1 MIIDVVADAVASGK
15 AGAAAGSAAA
25 LTALKSAAEH
35 VLVQHARWG
44 QKEFFLFM
52 GAPGKKLGDADQ
64 YEVGSGGAD
73 VPPVGNEA
81 GTECAE
87 SEAGSASLES
97 G

>member
-1 MIIDVVADAVASGK
+1 
-15 AGAAAGSAAA
+15 
-25 LTALKSAAEH
+25 
-35 VLVQHARWG
+35 
-44 QKEFFLFM
+44 M